1 MKFLLRKQKVC
12 SNQHL
17 VMKFILG
24 PDKDKISPTNINFY
38 ISTYFLWND
47 CKNDVVC
54 FFRYRSLEGFLASI
68 SPFNFTAIA
77 GNLAYTP
84 AMLGNGVVWKPSD
97 TAIVSNYLI
106 YKIFHE
112 IKG

>member
-1 MKFLLRKQKVC
+1 M
-12 SNQHL
+12 
-17 VMKFILG
+17 
-24 PDKDKISPTNINFY
+24 
-38 ISTYFLWND
+38 
-47 CKNDVVC
+47 
-54 FFRYRSLEGFLASI
+54 ASI

-106 YKIFHE
+106 YKIFRE
-112 IKG
+112 IKGWNRG